1 MRRSASAQDPGER
14 VAASSQLARETR
26 GTTLE
31 MLHEP
36 PGCPGRRSPSWQQPH
51 HGVLRAACVVS
62 GSPPSLLTPIAVTEG
77 TRGGRS
83 RGSCT
88 EAAWAPASRGPAC
101 PHKWGRGLISAL
113 KAFSYL
119 IFLITLGGSAGGSLL
134 IAYSATSLAFLE
146 IQRCM

>member
-101 PHKWGRGLISAL
+101 PHKWGRGLCPKQGPGVRSQDQASSE
-113 KAFSYL
+113 KPGRRTSSNS
-119 IFLITLGGSAGGSLL
+119 GSSK
-134 IAYSATSLAFLE
+134 
-146 IQRCM
+146 